1 MKRPIA
7 ALLAYAAGVVLLQAC
22 PRLPPAAGWLFAAA
36 AFLAASTL
44 LLARRAARRHD
55 PGPIRATRIQ
65 ALATLASIVA
75 CGLCGFAYAAWRAEM
90 RLADQLPS
98 AWEERDIRI
107 TGVVDDLP
115 HDGPQGVRFA
125 FAVTSIDTSG
135 AILPSRISLAW
146 FVPRRDEPPANA
158 RRAATAAPVPIV
170 HAGEC
175 WSLTVRLKRPHGN
188 VNPGG
193 FDLEAWLLE
202 RNLRAT
208 GYVRESPS
216 NRRVCAFSGR
226 VTDYVQ
232 RARERI
238 RTRIG
243 HALPGARYAGALTA
257 LAIGDQ
263 RAIPEAQWSVFNR
276 TGVTHLVSISGL
288 HVTIFAML
296 AGGCAYF
303 LARRCV
309 ALTSRIP
316 AHKVALV
323 AGVLCASAYVLLAGG
338 EVPAVRTLL
347 MLCVAAAGVW
357 LGRPGTAVVV
367 WTWSLAVVLAWD
379 PWAALT
385 PGFWLSFGAVGLL
398 LYAGSGRISAGG
410 PATRGATLL
419 EAILQSARAQW
430 VVTLGLVPGTLALFH
445 QVSLV
450 SALANAI
457 AIPAITLVVVPLTLV
472 AVALPVDLLFR
483 VAHAV
488 LQIVMRWLEWLAGIP
503 PAAWTPHSPEP
514 WTVVVAIAGV
524 IWLFAPRGVPGRV
537 LGAAWLLPLVLLT
550 PRAVPPGSVRVTVLD
565 VGQGLAV
572 VAATTHHVL
581 VYDAGP
587 RFGDAAD
594 AGARVVVPF
603 LRAAGIAR
611 IDTLVVSHADT
622 DHSGGALS
630 LMRALPVSTVVSSLP
645 YDHPILV
652 HAGPGV
658 RRMRCAAGMQWTWDG
673 ITFMLLHP
681 RPRHYDEGA
690 RKSNDLSCVLRI
702 AAGQRR
708 LLLTGDIEARSEVDL
723 LAQGIAL
730 AADVVVVPHHGSRT
744 SSSAEFVAAVAPSV
758 AIVAAGYRNR
768 FGHPRAEVLA
778 RYRRAGSANLRTDL
792 AGAITLTLEPETAP
806 LAQGER
812 ERRRRDWYDPL
823 PAPSR

>member
-1 MKRPIA
+1 M
-7 ALLAYAAGVVLLQAC
+7 LLQAC
-22 PRLPPAAGWLFAAA
+22 PRLPPAAGWLFASA

-44 LLARRAARRHD
+44 LLARRAARRPDRH
-55 PGPIRATRIQ
+55 PARAARIH
-65 ALATLASIVA
+65 AIAMLASMVT

-90 RLADQLPS
+90 RLADQLPP

-115 HDGPQGVRFA
+115 HDGPQGTRFA
-125 FAVTSIDTSG
+125 FAVMRIETSG
-135 AILPSRISLAW
+135 AIVASRISLAW
-146 FVPRRDEPPANA
+146 FAPRRDQPPSDAH
-158 RRAATAAPVPIV
+158 RASVAAAAPIV

-208 GYVRESPS
+208 GYVRESPG
-216 NRRVCAFSGR
+216 NRRVCAFAGR
-226 VTDYVQ
+226 ATDYVQ

-238 RTRIG
+238 RNRIAQ
-243 HALPGARYAGALTA
+243 ALPGAPYAGVLTA

-263 RAIPEAQWSVFNR
+263 RAILEAQWSVFNR

-296 AGGCAYF
+296 AGGCAFF
-303 LARRCV
+303 LARRSV
-309 ALTSRIP
+309 VLTSRIP
-316 AHKVALV
+316 ARKFAVV
-323 AGVLCASAYVLLAGG
+323 AGALCASGYVLLAGG

-347 MLCVAAAGVW
+347 MLCVAAAGLW

-398 LYAGSGRISAGG
+398 LYAGSGRL
-410 PATRGATLL
+410 PPPPHATRGASML
-419 EAILQSARAQW
+419 EAISQSARAQW
-430 VVTLGLVPGTLALFH
+430 VVTLGLVPGTLALFQ

-457 AIPAITLVVVPLTLV
+457 AIPAITLAVVPLTLV
-472 AVALPVDLLFR
+472 AVALPVDLLLR
-483 VAHAV
+483 AAHAV
-488 LQIVMRWLEWLAGIP
+488 LQIVMRWLEWLAELP
-503 PAAWTPHSPEP
+503 AAAWTTHAPRE
-514 WTVVVAIAGV
+514 WTVIVAIAGIV
-524 IWLFAPRGVPGRV
+524 WLFAPRGLPGRV

-550 PRAVPPGSVRVTVLD
+550 PREVPQGSVRVTVLD

-572 VAATTHHVL
+572 VAATAHHVL
-581 VYDAGP
+581 IYDAGP
-587 RFGDAAD
+587 RYGDAAD
-594 AGARVVVPF
+594 AGARIVVPF
-603 LRAAGIAR
+603 LRATGIPR
-611 IDTLVVSHADT
+611 IDMLIVSHADS

-630 LMRALPVSTVVSSLP
+630 LMRALPVEAVVSSLP
-645 YDHPILV
+645 DNHPVLV

-658 RRMRCAAGMQWTWDG
+658 RRTRCAADMQWTWDG
-673 ITFMLLHP
+673 VTFTLLHP
-681 RPRHYDEGA
+681 RPRHYDEPA
-690 RKSNDLSCVLRI
+690 RKSNDVSCVLRI
-702 AAGQRR
+702 EAGDRH
-708 LLLTGDIEARSEVDL
+708 LLLTGDIEAQSEADL
-723 LAQGIAL
+723 LAQGTAL

-744 SSSAEFVAAVAPSV
+744 SSTAEFVAAVAPSV

-768 FGHPRAEVLA
+768 FGHPRSEIIA
-778 RYRRAGSANLRTDL
+778 RYRRVGAALVRTDL
-792 AGAITLTLEPETAP
+792 SGAITLTLDSRTVP

-812 ERRRRDWYDPL
+812 DRRRRYWYD
-823 PAPSR
+823 AIDAASR